1 MSSKLRTA
9 SWVLLTIVGALVLLV
24 SFISANLGYR
34 GDYPI
39 GGVPVAEVA
48 AGREAILTALRGIRG
63 TSAAYAAGFAVLF
76 LATVLGPYRRG
87 ESGAWWAILAG
98 MLAIVV
104 ITLARTPTLG
114 IPMGQG
120 GTGPALVLGGVILF
134 GLLLDVGRAPARAE
148 REALATRR
156 RGGSARRSCRAST
169 AATARRGDKG
179 APARCAREAARW
191 PAN

>member
-1 MSSKLRTA
+1 MGSKLRTA
-9 SWVLLTIVGALVLLV
+9 SWVLLTIVGALVLLI

-87 ESGAWWAILAG
+87 ETGAWWALLAA

-104 ITLARTPTLG
+104 VTLARAPILG

-120 GTGPALVLGGVILF
+120 GTGPVLVLGGVILL
-134 GLLLDVGRAPARAE
+134 GLLLDVSR
-148 REALATRR
+148 L
-156 RGGSARRSCRAST
+156 RSR
-169 AATARRGDKG
+169 
-179 APARCAREAARW
+179 
-191 PAN
+191 

>member
-1 MSSKLRTA
+1 MGSKLRTA

-48 AGREAILTALRGIRG
+48 AGREAVLTALRGIRG

-76 LATVLGPYRRG
+76 LATVLGPYRGG
-87 ESGAWWAILAG
+87 ESRAWWAILAG

-104 ITLARTPTLG
+104 VTLARTPILG
-114 IPMGQG
+114 IPLGQG
-120 GTGPALVLGGVILF
+120 GTGPVLVLGGIILL
-134 GLLLDVGRAPARAE
+134 GLLLDAGR
-148 REALATRR
+148 L
-156 RGGSARRSCRAST
+156 RSR
-169 AATARRGDKG
+169 
-179 APARCAREAARW
+179 
-191 PAN
+191 